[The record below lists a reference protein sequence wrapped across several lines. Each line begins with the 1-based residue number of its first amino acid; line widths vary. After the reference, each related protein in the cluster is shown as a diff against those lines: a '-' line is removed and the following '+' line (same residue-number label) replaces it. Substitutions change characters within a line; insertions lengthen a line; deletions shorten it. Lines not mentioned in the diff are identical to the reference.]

1 MEGSALVAIRA
12 HFEKFPATVKGA
24 FVLRSADRDPHQVV
38 LRSARVTELAGAGS
52 QPIELQET
60 TLDVAPKLDFFVPF
74 EFPVTELAAGWYC
87 LETECDVDG
96 VATVVR
102 PERRFAMAWPRA
114 TVRRGSVPVGE
125 KMELEGG
132 STVLVDHLD
141 CTGDS
146 MTVHFAADPPEPVE
160 WKLRA
165 DGDRLVVLD
174 AQLDETTG
182 KGRTTAYPLMKTQ
195 RALKIELAQHHA
207 KAVVEVVLP

>member
-1 MEGSALVAIRA
+1 
-12 HFEKFPATVKGA
+12 
-24 FVLRSADRDPHQVV
+24 
-38 LRSARVTELAGAGS
+38 
-52 QPIELQET
+52 
-60 TLDVAPKLDFFVPF
+60 
-74 EFPVTELAAGWYC
+74 
-87 LETECDVDG
+87 
-96 VATVVR
+96 
-102 PERRFAMAWPRA
+102 
-114 TVRRGSVPVGE
+114 VGE
-125 KMELEGG
+125 KKELEGG

-195 RALKIELAQHHA
+195 RALTIELAQHRA

>member
-1 MEGSALVAIRA
+1 
-12 HFEKFPATVKGA
+12 
-24 FVLRSADRDPHQVV
+24 
-38 LRSARVTELAGAGS
+38 
-52 QPIELQET
+52 
-60 TLDVAPKLDFFVPF
+60 
-74 EFPVTELAAGWYC
+74 
-87 LETECDVDG
+87 
-96 VATVVR
+96 
-102 PERRFAMAWPRA
+102 
-114 TVRRGSVPVGE
+114 VRRGSVPVGE

-141 CTGDS
+141 CAGDS

-195 RALKIELAQHHA
+195 RALTIELAQHRA